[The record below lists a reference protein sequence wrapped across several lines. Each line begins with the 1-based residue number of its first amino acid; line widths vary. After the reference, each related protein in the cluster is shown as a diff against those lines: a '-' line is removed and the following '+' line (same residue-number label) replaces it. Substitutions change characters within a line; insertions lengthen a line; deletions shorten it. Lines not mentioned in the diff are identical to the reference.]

1 MEALNSVSRLES
13 ETFSPA
19 QGVTPV
25 TTGRLHNPNDPM
37 ERTMM
42 SVGDDPATPI
52 QSRFNNLVTKSPIH
66 LSQLNEKSSSR
77 FDNQA
82 LKSYD
87 RQE

>member
-19 QGVTPV
+19 QGVTPM

-42 SVGDDPATPI
+42 SVGDDPTTPI
-52 QSRFNNLVTKSPIH
+52 
-66 LSQLNEKSSSR
+66 
-77 FDNQA
+77 
-82 LKSYD
+82 
-87 RQE
+87 

>member
-25 TTGRLHNPNDPM
+25 EGVTPMTTGRLHNPNDPM

-42 SVGDDPATPI
+42 SIGEDPTTPI
-52 QSRFNNLVTKSPIH
+52 QHRFNNLVTKSPIH
-66 LSQLNEKSSSR
+66 LSQLN
-77 FDNQA
+77 DN
-82 LKSYD
+82 
-87 RQE
+87 